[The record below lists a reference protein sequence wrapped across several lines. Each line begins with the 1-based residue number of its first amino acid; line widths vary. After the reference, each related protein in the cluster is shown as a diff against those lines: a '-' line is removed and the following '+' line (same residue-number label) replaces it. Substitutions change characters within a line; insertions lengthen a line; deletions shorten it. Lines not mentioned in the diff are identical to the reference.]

1 MNEDTT
7 AVSQTTAPWEAY
19 VVPAPRD
26 LFAARPPDYDVVAE
40 RDIRIP
46 MRDGT
51 VLAAMLWRPA
61 GAGHWPVLVERSPMR
76 FEERTGP
83 AGEYHAGR
91 GVAVLA
97 VGLRGCLGSGG
108 EFGADFGSPD
118 GDGYDTVE
126 WVAAQ
131 PWCDGRVGLICG
143 SISGYTAYQTLVEAP
158 PNLIPSLVRE
168 GPVGLDMGVV
178 QGVGLLGMQQVAIS
192 WTTHRLNDLPSEQR
206 AQAQLLLDRWRQDWQ
221 AAQSAA
227 ADPRFQIVP
236 ALTRHL
242 PVLPNP
248 FFQGI
253 ADYFETF
260 FQMPLPAR
268 QRDSIL
274 ARSQR
279 VTVPVCHLSG
289 WLDSFT
295 QSALNAFMAMR
306 AHAATEAARAGQRLI
321 IGPWL
326 HGPANTHGK
335 PVGLLNF
342 GPNAELDFFA
352 FRQRWLD
359 ACLHEG
365 LVPDTDPVV
374 WLYLMGP
381 DRWLGFESW
390 PPPMQPTRWYLNGH
404 ALAPAAPLEPQ
415 TPDVY
420 DYDPN
425 DPVPSLADGGA
436 LNIGADQRPV
446 EDRLLVYTSPPLDA
460 PLTLVGPVTAVLYA
474 ASSAPDTDWIIR
486 LTLVRPDG
494 ASVIL
499 TGGSLRARFRHSLFE
514 PSLLEPDKVERFEIE
529 MLPVSIVIPAGHRLR
544 LTVTSSDFP
553 AFDRNLNTGGP
564 CSRETSGQVAR
575 NHVYHDASRPS
586 HLVLP
591 VLR

>member
-1 MNEDTT
+1 MTET
-7 AVSQTTAPWEAY
+7 AAPWEAY
-19 VVPAPRD
+19 AVPAPRD
-26 LFAARPPDYDVVAE
+26 VLTSRPHDHDVVAE

-61 GAGHWPVLVERSPMR
+61 GAGPWPVLVERSPMR

-108 EFGADFGSPD
+108 EFSADIGSPN

-158 PNLIPSLVRE
+158 PHLMPTLVRE
-168 GPVGLDMGVV
+168 GPVGLDKGV
-178 QGVGLLGMQQVAIS
+178 VGLLGVQQVTIA
-192 WTTHRLNDLPSEQR
+192 WTTHRLNDLPPEQR
-206 AQAQLLLDRWRQDWQ
+206 AQAQRLLDRWQQDWQ

-227 ADPRFQIVP
+227 VDPRFQIVP
-236 ALTRHL
+236 ELTRRL

-248 FFQGI
+248 LFQGI

-260 FQMPLPAR
+260 FRMPSPEG
-268 QRDSIL
+268 DSDSVL
-274 ARSQR
+274 ARAEQ
-279 VTVPVCHLSG
+279 VTVPVCHLAG
-289 WLDSFT
+289 WLDSLT
-295 QSALNAFMAMR
+295 QGSLNAFTAMR
-306 AHAATEAARAGQRLI
+306 THAATEEARTGQRLI

-335 PVGLLNF
+335 PVGLLEF

-352 FRQRWLD
+352 FRQRWID
-359 ACLHEG
+359 AYLQEG
-365 LVPDTDPVV
+365 RVPDADPVV

-390 PPPMQPTRWYLNGH
+390 PPPTQPTRWFLNGH
-404 ALAPAAPLEPQ
+404 ALAPAAPVEPQ

-420 DYDPN
+420 EYDPN

-446 EDRLLVYTSPPLDA
+446 EDHLLAYTSPPLDA

-474 ASSAPDTDWIIR
+474 ASSAPDTDWIVR
-486 LTLVRPDG
+486 LTMVRPDG
-494 ASVIL
+494 ASIIL
-499 TGGSLRARFRHSLFE
+499 TGGSLSARFRHSPFE
-514 PSLLEPDKVERFEIE
+514 PSLLEPDKAERFEIE
-529 MLPVSIVIPAGHRLR
+529 MLPVSIVIPAGHSLR

-564 CSRETSGQVAR
+564 LSREASGQVAH
-575 NHVYHDASRPS
+575 NHVHHDASRPS
-586 HLVLP
+586 HLILP